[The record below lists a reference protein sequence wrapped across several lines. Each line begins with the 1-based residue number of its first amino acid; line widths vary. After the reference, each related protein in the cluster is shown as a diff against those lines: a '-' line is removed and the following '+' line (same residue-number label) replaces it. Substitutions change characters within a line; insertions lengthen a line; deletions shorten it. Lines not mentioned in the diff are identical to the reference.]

1 MSFSFPQPNVWS
13 KSVPCGFVK
22 RPSGAQLSVQAQ
34 SASSPGTG
42 ETSGGPGLG
51 KSKGLYRGLLP
62 MMVVLSLGAVMTI
75 FDATIV
81 NVSLDTLG
89 RDLHLSLTDA
99 QWVSTSYLLTLAF
112 AVPLTG
118 WATER
123 VGTKRLWMGALA
135 AFIGG
140 SILCGLSWSP
150 ASLIAFRV
158 LQGAG
163 GGMVMPVGQSIIVR
177 SVPRGQLGRVMG
189 VLTMPLLLGPVL
201 GPVIGGLIVTH
212 LSWRWIFF
220 VNVPLGIPTL
230 LFAARLLRN
239 EYPAERHPLDV
250 RGLLLLPPGLV
261 FFVYGLSRLSNGGG
275 EAAQAVTAG
284 CLLIGVL
291 LIALFALH
299 ARGLGR
305 RALLDVDLFK
315 RVTFRASSVI
325 AFCFGLLMFGGFF
338 LLPLYY
344 QLVRGQSALHAGLL
358 MAPQGLGSVMIL
370 PIAGR
375 LSDRFGA
382 GRVVPVGLVL
392 AMAATAVFARA
403 GTSTSYAVLA
413 VAQFFRGVGM
423 SSVMTPAYAA
433 AYGSLERDAVPRAT
447 SAVNVINRVGGS
459 TGAALLAV
467 VLTAGFA
474 GLVPGTSGN
483 GALDALGAIDPA
495 RHPALDAQVAT
506 VFAHAYWVLFAIT
519 ALALIPAAFLPR
531 GRRRP
536 AEPAAEPPPSPP
548 AASTPGDESTLS
560 DAPPRVPAIAAAQRR
575 TPP

>member
-1 MSFSFPQPNVWS
+1 MSTGNTQTPDDE
-13 KSVPCGFVK
+13 GFYRALLPTMAV
-22 RPSGAQLSVQAQ
+22 LSV
-34 SASSPGTG
+34 
-42 ETSGGPGLG
+42 
-51 KSKGLYRGLLP
+51 
-62 MMVVLSLGAVMTI
+62 GAVMTI

-89 RDLHLSLTDA
+89 RDLRLSLTSA
-99 QWVSTSYLLTLAF
+99 QWVSTAYLLTLAF

-123 VGTKRLWMGALA
+123 LGTKRLWMGALI
-135 AFIGG
+135 AFLGG
-140 SILCGLSWSP
+140 SVLCGLAWSP

-177 SVPRGQLGRVMG
+177 SVPSKQLGRVMG

-239 EYPAERHPLDV
+239 EYPANRHALDV
-250 RGLLLLPPGLV
+250 RGLMLLPPGLV
-261 FFVYGLSRLSNGGG
+261 LIVYGLSRLGNGGSIS
-275 EAAQAVTAG
+275 ALTIAVIVAG
-284 CLLIGVL
+284 LGLIG
-291 LIALFALH
+291 LFVVH

-305 RALLDVDLFK
+305 RALIDVSLFK
-315 RVTFRASSVI
+315 RVAFRAAAVI

-344 QLVRGQSALHAGLL
+344 QIVRGQSALSAGLL
-358 MAPQGLGSVMIL
+358 MAPQGVGSVVIL

-382 GRVVPVGLVL
+382 GRVVPCGLFL
-392 AMAATAVFARA
+392 AMAATVVFARA
-403 GTSTSYAVLA
+403 GTSTSFAVLA
-413 VAQFFRGVGM
+413 VAQFFRGMGM

-433 AYGSLERDAVPRAT
+433 AYGALERDSVPRAT

-459 TGAALLAV
+459 AGAALLAV
-467 VLTAGFA
+467 VLSN
-474 GLVPGTSGN
+474 GLASLIPGASGA
-483 GALDALGAIDPA
+483 GALQAVSVLNPA
-495 RHPALDAQVAT
+495 HHPVLDVRVAA
-506 VFAHAYWVLFAIT
+506 VFSHAYWILFGIT
-519 ALALIPAAFLPR
+519 AFTLIPAAFLPR
-531 GRRRP
+531 RP
-536 AEPAAEPPPSPP
+536 LRPRVAKESPP
-548 AASTPGDESTLS
+548 ESIRAGARVSAVTDETSLNE
-560 DAPPRVPAIAAAQRR
+560 APAG
-575 TPP
+575 